1 MAIERLPT
9 VGAPPA
15 QPQPARDTQAL
26 QRAFFQAALKQASAP
41 EAAPSAAPT
50 AAPKPA
56 AAPEADASEQPRGYR
71 PGSLLD
77 IRV

>member
-15 QPQPARDTQAL
+15 PPQPARDTQAL
-26 QRAFFQAALKQASAP
+26 QRAFFQAALRQASAP
-41 EAAPSAAPT
+41 EAAPPVAPA

-56 AAPEADASEQPRGYR
+56 PESDAGEQPRGYR